1 MPQKTN
7 LNIPP
12 YNDDFD
18 SAKNFQKV
26 LFRPGFPVQARELTT
41 LQSILQNQVEQFG
54 SHFFKDGQAV
64 IPGQMSYDLQ
74 AHAVLLQ
81 SSFLGSPVEEYREQL
96 TEMEL
101 YGIKSGVTCKV
112 LFSISAAE
120 SEKNFIT
127 LYVKY
132 LGAGQD
138 NVTRRFNDNEELS
151 SASDINIGGRIIEAG
166 TPILKLIPENARYIG
181 SVAYV
186 NKGVYFIRGSFVDV
200 PTQRVILDQYD
211 NEPTYKIGFD
221 ISESIITPED
231 DNSLN
236 DNAFESSNFNAP
248 GAHRFRIRATL
259 VKRAVDD
266 PGDKNFMEMMRLDE
280 GRVEEV
286 IKRDPLTEIEKTF
299 ARRTYDTHG
308 DYITKEFSL
317 IMRES
322 LDDGFN
328 NGVYDLGDI
337 TSQGNPTGENYYALE
352 ISPGTA
358 YVQGYEITTEAA
370 TYIDIPKARD
380 VQAKSNEI
388 LPYEQGNFLTVR
400 RVRGLPYVSNSG
412 TTGNH
417 YETLEFY
424 DSYYNDELA
433 QGRNMTGMARCLG
446 FDREGRNRFKIYLGD
461 VQMFTVIKLQ
471 DAIDTN
477 DEITPALRQGDRIVG
492 DKSKANGYLVFDPD
506 ENILKLYQVNGEFIK
521 GERLRRDGYLIRF
534 KDDADKR
541 KRRRNVTIRGIYQY
555 EFSDIRR
562 MNGTYVSDDDQLVEE
577 FQCDTVLNESVEV
590 LGDGITLVKEQE
602 ISVPR
607 TLTVLTTQAAF
618 QTKRL
623 SRTRLSTK
631 REELLL
637 RRQGG
642 RRYKR
647 GTFIRNNRRWNKAT
661 VMAKIISRKNMR
673 MPIGYDEKFS
683 GKIYTVKQKRIK
695 GRVRRRRV
703 PRYRWFTKLI
713 VRYVNKRDGTLA
725 KNSKSFNVNNIL
737 YNSRRLK
744 SRRLVGKRYTSKHRV
759 RADYDYTFKGSAI
772 DKRRDTIKLFRHR
785 LRTGDILRY
794 GSTDAIR
801 VGVRAS
807 SHPVGPTTYRG
818 ALRDSYVNNATIY
831 NYYVIRVNANKIKL
845 ATTYNN
851 AIARKAIDLRS
862 QRGNGH
868 YFKAIARTS
877 LKKKKVSHASFN
889 EGDQVFSPTFR
900 GELLGRPNDDE
911 KKIKVLSGRLRAG
924 QTIRTIRDHD
934 DVFIMENIAST
945 AGSGTQSTVIK
956 LTSVED
962 LFEDDVI
969 SITAADPE
977 FIKIGKEEMRV
988 VDADWSV
995 KMTRLTG
1002 ASAFQGW
1009 QNSGENDEEDTGA
1022 DKVEATRLVFNPG
1035 YYYQTRTMSDSVR
1048 LRVLRGT
1055 ATTSRS
1061 SVFGKFNDTF
1071 GNFGWERQ
1079 NLVKRGFEAEVYN
1092 TSYDSSTN
1100 TDTNYHVEILG
1111 ESETRTSRRVT
1122 VRDSN
1127 EFDYFG
1133 SAVSTTADGTINR
1146 TWFTVP
1152 TGVTITK
1159 GMVVHDSANAGG
1171 GTYISKGAYVLSVR
1185 TVSGA
1190 QRVTIGGGKVLQT
1203 FTGVTLYFEPYNQYV
1218 IKKKLYFT
1226 TTGADSSGNGFHNP
1240 GTTLSALTT
1249 DTTFNNTTWR
1259 KNEVVILRKI
1269 ETIDSVLT
1277 PTFIFAK
1284 IDDDTGIDEGDPDF
1298 ASRYGWYGYS
1308 TGDGG
1313 VTGYLSLEHF
1323 YRPIGTI
1330 TVSYVSG
1337 TDAEGEPIVNTTTIT
1352 NGTADLDTSGDW
1364 KLFRAIDEKALW
1376 NWASGSNNGTSLGI
1390 LYDFSAGTVQETP
1403 KNELT
1408 VFRASNGTPQRFHR
1422 GPRNVVGIRNG
1433 EAVGRKVRRCDAM
1446 AKVVTVTKDDNS
1458 LPDGTPVRATIE
1470 GTQVTGVVSRQGSR
1484 RNRFVVQ
1491 LDSAVEF
1498 EVSAFDQDNL
1508 FNLDAIKEDD
1518 GSVFKTVY
1526 DVATYPSVEVGLGSG
1541 TFFNAQLRPGDYLFK
1556 GGRAIQVKRMV
1567 ASSAEQGQL
1576 INIDIVEDGNGYD
1589 PREWTN
1595 IEDYRAGECGQDGM
1609 PVNIT
1614 LLQTDP
1620 GMGGSVNQRFGIYG
1634 GGTPRRK
1641 QAEAEL
1647 VVDNDGSL
1655 RRIHIEDA
1663 GEGYTSDP
1671 EIRVPPPRETDG
1683 EQAQAV
1689 CIARNDALENTV
1701 ESNFRFLI
1709 EPQRS
1714 DKLGAERGA
1723 LAPRLAVA
1731 NSTYTKMFRKRP
1743 VLQGRENGDLFTE
1756 IPRNPTRNITDES
1769 FTIRKVYDLALLES
1783 DLFAGKKKV
1792 SIDAPT
1798 GSQFTSYTIDN
1809 YMCTLVDK
1817 AGVSNQYPTLNLVES
1832 EDVDRTSPIIS
1843 FTGDRTKLTIDRL
1856 PSGVGN
1862 PVSVLFRT
1870 TESSS
1875 EAVSRSYYLD
1885 EVDQRQAFDEIEDNV
1900 FDGMI
1905 VNAETSGDAL
1915 IEEGTSLKSIDQ
1927 EQTTLYEI
1935 GFAAGTTYTADPN
1948 VEFPGN
1954 LTNGSAVITNVP
1966 QYIVA
1971 QINAA
1976 AGTSGAVLTS
1986 DVTGFP
1992 GGTVYAIAK
2001 GGPTFTNL
2009 VSQVLT
2015 VGADT
2020 PDDDDDDDTTTVV
2033 NPGYVTATAVPTES
2047 SGNGSGM
2054 TVDITA
2060 TAGVF
2065 SADITTA
2072 GNGVGF
2078 GTAKPQLSTSGSG
2091 TGAKINVTRVDG
2103 NSGIQE
2109 FTINDIGQG
2118 YAVGDTITIDG
2129 STTDAV
2135 LTITAIGGPVTAVE
2149 FNVEGVGYDAGETL
2163 TIKQTKADG
2172 TTAESATIEV
2182 ASTDSTITMSAN
2194 ATADV
2199 TLTSTDGV
2207 SFTNPSSADDLDPV
2221 SELYEIEG
2229 VYALGGDE
2237 STGTVRV
2244 VGISLAESTSNNDF
2258 DSVVVELMRDE
2269 DDEDASIPTTDMS
2282 LADKNGAFN
2291 NITSVNAI
2299 QGTRFKIN
2307 MSSEA
2312 KTTTEEKLGF
2322 AINNVNDIRV
2332 MATVSLNNASKKTKT
2347 GRLMRSLLVNNT
2359 RLGRKVANK
2368 FGLALNETSSYFG
2381 TRVEDEVISLGVPD
2395 AFKLHAV
2402 YESYNRNQPVPPSII
2417 LTDAKSFKVGSVIK
2431 GRSSFAQGRVIEING
2446 TRVFF
2451 VYLSDAKFDLNE
2463 VITGVNELDGL
2474 ALEGQ
2479 IASDRGS
2486 VTRGSKVITDR
2497 FELETGQRNTYYD
2510 IGRII
2515 RKPGQAR
2522 PRRQIMV
2529 IFDHYFPSGEGE
2541 YFCANSYIDTDYEDI
2556 PEFENVRLRDV
2567 LDFRGYVDRQ
2577 TNNDG
2582 SLTTPYNVDSKSLD
2596 FRNRSYTGSSA
2607 IIVDVPKV
2615 GTDFRCDYDFY
2626 LRRIDKLFLTPQG
2639 EFTIQSGK
2647 PAVDP
2652 VPPDDIDDSML
2663 LATIN
2668 IEPYGFDIE
2677 EDVEMQEEEYKRYT
2691 FADLTSIEKRL
2702 ERVEYYTSLSLLET
2716 ATESLKIQDAEGF
2729 DRFKNGFV
2737 VDDFSDTNIAEIDHL
2752 DYNVSM
2758 DFEAGEARPA
2768 HYTTSVP
2775 LSFNAPSSEHF
2786 RLIGNNDDEGETIT
2800 LPYEHKLYAQQIYAS
2815 TTENVNPFAVVGWV
2829 GTCYLNPESDDWV
2842 SVKQLPRKIIRKE
2855 GNFRSTKRR
2864 LKANRRGFTPIQWGG
2879 WQTVWTGKKSTSR
2892 TVRERSFKNFVR
2904 GKGRPV
2910 NKVTTTTTTKKRA
2923 RVGIRTR
2930 VIPVVRKV
2938 NLGNRTLSKTAIPYM
2953 RSRNIRFTGKKLK
2966 PFTRVYLFFD
2976 GKNVTNLCTPK
2987 IIELI
2992 KNRSENRKTNNIP
3005 FIPGEYVRGLRSKSR
3020 WKVLR
3025 PNNVYKTNPYEG
3037 NGSVTMPKSYSGTYA
3052 YLNNN
3057 SYEPSRKVKG
3067 TSYGAIRVGE
3077 VLKGEKSRARAIVK
3091 DRRFITDIN
3100 GFIRGSFFIPRPH
3113 RKAAIKFQTGLRV
3126 FKITSSDANSD
3137 DPALAETTAQDNF
3150 ESSGILERRQ
3160 RRQLRIRNARVVR
3173 DTVTQKRTT
3182 RSIRTRTRQI
3192 GWYDPIAESFV
3203 VTPEGGMFITKV
3215 EVFFFSKNDKL
3226 PVSMQLR
3233 TMENGYPT
3241 KEILPFSEVALN
3253 PEDVKVSSDATV
3265 STTFEFPA
3273 PIYLTEG
3280 EEYCFVLLSVADDY
3294 RVHISVMNTTAY
3306 DGTAIAAQPYNGV
3319 LFKSQNASTWTAAQM
3334 EDMKFNLYRAKFD
3347 ISQAGTLVFNN
3358 AELTQA
3364 NEGIEELNPD
3374 PIETLD
3380 QRKEVRLYGGNTGSN
3395 PNNFTEGSE
3404 LVEYE
3409 MSSDGLS
3416 LLSISARGI
3425 VYAYDNG
3432 QDDQSDGEPTTGQ
3445 RRLTISDIT
3454 GEFTIGISGGKV
3466 IRRISS
3472 SAGRCTLKL
3481 ADEFAST
3488 AFTDGAVLFG
3498 NTSKSIGII
3507 ERTYTEGGAQYIIL
3521 KNVWHSGSQPFAQ
3534 GEQIETRP
3542 DIINL
3547 GANFQATLANVTTY
3561 IGYPT
3566 TNGDFDTEQSFGDSR
3581 TLYGIQNPVYDPE
3594 LRRLIINHSHHGMHD
3609 PNNDVII
3616 DGVIS
3621 EIEPTVLEQD
3631 VLDTD
3636 GKDANNNNISFDIKV
3651 SDARS
3656 FHKYVNGKPISASNP
3671 GYIKIED
3678 EILKYQAISD
3688 DGKTITI
3695 VSGGRGSTEEHETG
3709 DDVLCYNFDGI
3720 PLTDINKVHTRI
3732 YNPTIDTYEI
3742 KINGVATDGI
3752 VGGGDEVTATQN
3764 VQFEVLTPQLQYLT
3778 FANTDVLAQLNTISG
3793 TSVSSTDQTSFI
3805 NTGEFLDLE
3814 LNEINYFSEPRLIAS
3829 RTNELRILKGAPSLT
3844 MNVTISSQKDNVSP
3858 QIDLDRAML
3867 ICTSNL
3873 INAPREINA
3882 RTGLYQ
3888 TGTGV
3893 FEDMQ
3898 ETQPEGDKNE
3908 AVYINKLVR
3917 LESPSK
3923 QLKLYFNAWR
3933 KPGTT
3938 IKALYRVVPVGSK
3951 QNPEEISW
3959 QYFNAGRNAT
3969 AEADLEDGKLERIL
3983 VTNQGENYNT
3993 KVGVSFFGG
4002 LDTDT
4007 GTAYHAKAEAII
4019 NDGRI
4024 TQINVTDPG
4033 QGYISA
4039 PAVYITPDP
4048 LEGGKP
4054 DKEIP
4059 EDDFENFREYEYTA
4073 DGLNFEAFQLKII
4086 MQSINQADVPIINE
4100 FRGIA
4105 LA

>member
-1 MPQKTN
+1 
-7 LNIPP
+7 
-12 YNDDFD
+12 
-18 SAKNFQKV
+18 
-26 LFRPGFPVQARELTT
+26 
-41 LQSILQNQVEQFG
+41 
-54 SHFFKDGQAV
+54 
-64 IPGQMSYDLQ
+64 
-74 AHAVLLQ
+74 
-81 SSFLGSPVEEYREQL
+81 
-96 TEMEL
+96 
-101 YGIKSGVTCKV
+101 
-112 LFSISAAE
+112 
-120 SEKNFIT
+120 
-127 LYVKY
+127 
-132 LGAGQD
+132 
-138 NVTRRFNDNEELS
+138 
-151 SASDINIGGRIIEAG
+151 
-166 TPILKLIPENARYIG
+166 
-181 SVAYV
+181 
-186 NKGVYFIRGSFVDV
+186 
-200 PTQRVILDQYD
+200 
-211 NEPTYKIGFD
+211 
-221 ISESIITPED
+221 
-231 DNSLN
+231 
-236 DNAFESSNFNAP
+236 
-248 GAHRFRIRATL
+248 
-259 VKRAVDD
+259 
-266 PGDKNFMEMMRLDE
+266 MRLDE

-286 IKRDPLTEIEKTF
+286 TKRDPLTEIEKTF

-328 NGVYDLGDI
+328 NGVYDLGD
-337 TSQGNPTGENYYALE
+337 TTAQGNPAGENYYALE

-358 YVQGYEITTEAA
+358 YVQGYEISTESA

-380 VQAKSNEI
+380 VQAKNNEI

-400 RVRGLPYVSNSG
+400 RVRGLPYTSNSG

-424 DSYYNDELA
+424 DSYYNDEIA
-433 QGRNMTGMARCLG
+433 QGRNMTGMARALG
-446 FDREGRNRFKIYLGD
+446 FDREDRNRFKLYLGD

-477 DEITPALRQGDRIVG
+477 DEITPRLRQGDRIVG
-492 DKSKANGYLVFDPD
+492 DKSKATGYLAFDPD

-534 KDDADKR
+534 RDDADKR
-541 KRRRNVTIRGIYQY
+541 KRKRNISIRGIYQY

-562 MNGTYVSDDDQLVEE
+562 INGTYVSDDDQLVEE
-577 FQCDTVLNESVEV
+577 FQCDTVLNETVEV
-590 LGDGITLVKEQE
+590 LGDSITLVKEQE
-602 ISVPR
+602 ISVPL
-607 TLTVLTTQAAF
+607 TLTVLTTQASF

-623 SRTRLSTK
+623 SRTRLQTK

-637 RRQGG
+637 RRQGA
-642 RRYKR
+642 RLYKR
-647 GTFIRNNRRWNKAT
+647 GTFIRNHRRWQSASIL
-661 VMAKIISRKNMR
+661 ARIISKKNIR
-673 MPIGYDEKFS
+673 VPRGYDETFS
-683 GKIYTVKQKRIK
+683 GNIYTVKQRRIR
-695 GRVRRRRV
+695 GRIRRRRI
-703 PRYRWFTKLI
+703 PKYYWFTKL
-713 VRYVNKRDGTLA
+713 VVVYVDKRTGATA
-725 KNSKSFNVNNIL
+725 RNSKSFSVNNIL

-744 SRRLVGKRYTSKHRV
+744 SKRLIGKRYNSNNRV
-759 RADYDYTFKGSAI
+759 KADYDYTFTGANI
-772 DKRRDTIKLFRHR
+772 DTRRDTITMFRHR

-794 GSTDAIR
+794 GSADGVRAA
-801 VGVRAS
+801 VRAS
-807 SHPVGPTTYRG
+807 SHPVGPSQSRSL
-818 ALRDSYVNNATIY
+818 LRDSYAGSNPTQY

-845 ATTYNN
+845 ASSYAN
-851 AIARKAIDLRS
+851 ALARKAIDFRS
-862 QRGNGH
+862 KRGSNH

-877 LKKKKVSHASFN
+877 LKKVKVSHASFN

-934 DVFIMENIAST
+934 DVFIMANIASN

-956 LTSVED
+956 VTSVED

-969 SITAADPE
+969 SVTATDPE
-977 FIKIGKEEMRV
+977 FIKVGKEEMRV

-995 KMTRLTG
+995 KMTRLAG

-1009 QNSGENDEEDTGA
+1009 QNSGEDDEEDTGA
-1022 DKVEATRLVFNPG
+1022 DKVECTRMVFNPG
-1035 YYYQTRTMSDSVR
+1035 YWYQTRTMSDGAK

-1071 GNFGWERQ
+1071 GNFGWQRV
-1079 NLVKRGFEAEVYN
+1079 NLIKKGFEAEVYN
-1092 TSYDSSTN
+1092 TSYDSATN

-1111 ESETRTSRRVT
+1111 ESNTRTSRRVI
-1122 VRDSN
+1122 VRDAN

-1133 SAVSTTADGTINR
+1133 TDVSTTADGTINR

-1159 GMVVHDSANAGG
+1159 GMVVCESDD
-1171 GTYISKGAYVLSVR
+1171 GTSNGDYISKGAYVLSVR

-1190 QRVTIGGGKVLQT
+1190 QRVTIGGGKVVQT
-1203 FTGVTLYFEPYNQYV
+1203 FTGQTLYFKAFNQYV

-1226 TTGADSSGNGFHNP
+1226 TTGSDASGNGFTNP
-1240 GTTLSALTT
+1240 GTTLQGLTT
-1249 DTTFNNTTWR
+1249 DTTFNATSWR

-1284 IDDDTGIDEGDPDF
+1284 IDDDTGIDESDPDF
-1298 ASRYGWYGYS
+1298 VTRYGWYGRDS
-1308 TGDGG
+1308 NN

-1323 YRPIGTI
+1323 YRPVGTI

-1337 TDAEGEPIVNTTTIT
+1337 TDANGNAIVNTTTIN

-1364 KLFRAIDEKALW
+1364 KLFRAIDEACLW
-1376 NWASGSNNGTSLGI
+1376 NWAANAGTSLGV
-1390 LYDFSAGTVQETP
+1390 LYDFSAGTVKETP
-1403 KNELT
+1403 KNDLT
-1408 VFRASNGTPQRFHR
+1408 VFRGSNGTPQTFHR
-1422 GPRNVVGIRNG
+1422 GPRDIVGIRNG

-1470 GTQVTGVVSRQGSR
+1470 GNTITGVVSRQGSR
-1484 RNRFVVQ
+1484 RNRFIVQ
-1491 LDSAVEF
+1491 LDSASEF

-1508 FNLDAIKEDD
+1508 FELQAIKEDD
-1518 GSVFKTVY
+1518 GSIFKTIP
-1526 DVATYPSVEVGLGSG
+1526 DVACYPSVEVGLGAG
-1541 TFFNAQLRPGDYLFK
+1541 TAFNAQLRPGDYLFK

-1576 INIDIVEDGNGYD
+1576 INVDIVEDGNGYD
-1589 PREWTN
+1589 PRDWTN
-1595 IEDYRAGECGQDGM
+1595 IEDYRNGECGQDGM

-1620 GMGGSVNQRFGIYG
+1620 GMGGSVNQRFGFYG

-1641 QAEAEL
+1641 QAQAEL

-1671 EIRVPPPRETDG
+1671 EIRIPPPRETDG

-1709 EPQRS
+1709 EPEKS
-1714 DKLGAERGA
+1714 DKLGSERGA

-1731 NSTYTKMFRKRP
+1731 NSTYTKLFRKRP
-1743 VLQGRENGDLFTE
+1743 ILQGRENGDLFTE

-1798 GSQFTSYTIDN
+1798 GSQFVSYSIDN

-1817 AGVSNQYPTLNLVES
+1817 TGVSNQYPTLNLVES
-1832 EDVDRTSPIIS
+1832 EEVDKTSPIIS
-1843 FTGDRTKLTIDRL
+1843 FTGDRTKVTIDRL

-1862 PVSVLFRT
+1862 PVSVLFKT
-1870 TESSS
+1870 LESSS
-1875 EAVSRSYYLD
+1875 EAVSRSFYLD

-1900 FDGMI
+1900 FDGMLI
-1905 VNAETSGDAL
+1905 SADVSGEAL

-1927 EQTTLYEI
+1927 EITTLYEI
-1935 GFAAGTTYTADPN
+1935 GFGAGTTYTATTSTT
-1948 VEFPGN
+1948 FQATM
-1954 LTNGSAVITNVP
+1954 TNGSAVLTDVP

-1971 QINAA
+1971 QVTAA

-1986 DVTGFP
+1986 QTTGFP
-1992 GGTVYAIAK
+1992 SSTTYAIAK
-2001 GGPTFTNL
+2001 GGPTFENL
-2009 VSQVLT
+2009 VSAVTT

-2020 PDDDDDDDTTTVV
+2020 TDEDDDDTFTVV
-2033 NPGYVTATAVPTES
+2033 NPGYVTATGVATES
-2047 SGNGSGM
+2047 TGNGAGM
-2054 TVDITA
+2054 TLSITA
-2060 TAGVF
+2060 TTGVME
-2065 SADITTA
+2065 ATVTTA

-2078 GTAKPQLSTSGSG
+2078 GNAKTTTTSGSG
-2091 TGAKINVTRVDG
+2091 TGCKINVRAVDG
-2103 NSGIQE
+2103 NSGITT
-2109 FTINDIGQG
+2109 FTINDIGSG
-2118 YAVGDTITIDG
+2118 YQVGDTLTVSG
-2129 STTDAV
+2129 SITDAV
-2135 LTITAIGGPVTAVE
+2135 LTITRIGGPVTAVE
-2149 FNVEGVGYDAGETL
+2149 FVEEGVGYDDSETI
-2163 TIKQTKADG
+2163 TIKQTHSDGTISESATVEIKSTNTTITLSNAATADG
-2172 TTAESATIEV
+2172 T
-2182 ASTDSTITMSAN
+2182 
-2194 ATADV
+2194 ADV
-2199 TLTSTDGV
+2199 
-2207 SFTNPSSADDLDPV
+2207 SFANPGSADDLDPV
-2221 SELYEIEG
+2221 TELYEIEG
-2229 VYALGGDE
+2229 VYDLGGDE
-2237 STGTVRV
+2237 ATGQVRV
-2244 VGISLAESTSNNDF
+2244 VAISLAESTSNNDF
-2258 DSVVVELMRDE
+2258 DSIVVELLRDA
-2269 DDEDASIPTTDMS
+2269 DDEDASVPTTSMKI
-2282 LADKNGAFN
+2282 ADKNGAFN
-2291 NITSVNAI
+2291 NITSVNSVN
-2299 QGTRFKIN
+2299 GTRFKIN

-2312 KTTTEEKLGF
+2312 KTTQEEKLSF
-2322 AINNVNDIRV
+2322 NINNVNDIRV
-2332 MATVSLNNASKKTKT
+2332 MATISLNNASKKTKT
-2347 GRLMRSLLVNNT
+2347 GRLMRALLVNNT

-2402 YESYNRNQPVPPSII
+2402 YESYNRNAPVPPSIV
-2417 LTDAKSFKVGSVIK
+2417 LTDAKAFKVGSVIK
-2431 GRSSFAQGRVIEING
+2431 GRSSFAQGRVIEVNG
-2446 TRVFF
+2446 TRVYF
-2451 VYLSDAKFDLNE
+2451 VYLSDSKFDLNE
-2463 VITGVNELDGL
+2463 VVVGVNELDGL

-2479 IASDRGS
+2479 VASDRGS
-2486 VTRGSKVITDR
+2486 VTRGSRVITDR
-2497 FELETGQRNTYYD
+2497 FELETGQRATFYD
-2510 IGRII
+2510 ISRIT

-2541 YFCANSYIDTDYEDI
+2541 YFCANSYIDTDYQDI

-2582 SLTTPYNVDSKSLD
+2582 SLTTPYNVDAKSLD

-2615 GTDFRCDYDFY
+2615 GTDFRCDYDYY

-2647 PAVDP
+2647 PAIDP
-2652 VPPDDIDDSML
+2652 IPPDDIDDSML

-2677 EDVEMQEEEYKRYT
+2677 DDVEMQEEEYKRYT

-2716 ATESLKIQDAEGF
+2716 ATESLKVQDAEGF

-2758 DFEAGEARPA
+2758 DFESGECRPA

-2775 LSFNAPSSEHF
+2775 LVFNSPSSDHF
-2786 RLIGNNDDEGETIT
+2786 KLMGNSDDEGETIT
-2800 LPYEHKLYAQQIYAS
+2800 LPYTDKLYAQQIYAS

-2829 GTCYLNPESDDWV
+2829 GVCYLNPESDDWV
-2842 SVKQLPRKIIRKE
+2842 SVKQLPRKIIKRE

-2879 WQTVWTGKKSTSR
+2879 WQTVWTGKKTTSR

-2910 NKVTTTTTTKKRA
+2910 NRVTTTTTTKKRA

-2938 NLGNRTLSKTAIPYM
+2938 NLGNRVVSKTAIPYM

-2966 PFTRVYLFFD
+2966 PYTRVYLFFD
-2976 GKNVTNLCTPK
+2976 GKNVTDLCTPK

-2992 KNRSENRKTNNIP
+2992 KNRSENRKTNNVP

-3020 WKVLR
+3020 WRVLR
-3025 PNNVYKTNPYEG
+3025 PNSVYKTNPYEG
-3037 NGSVTMPKSYSGTYA
+3037 NGNVEMPRSYSGTYP

-3057 SYEPSRKVKG
+3057 SYEPSRKTKG

-3077 VLKGEKSRARAIVK
+3077 VLKGERSGARAIVK

-3100 GFIRGSFFIPRPH
+3100 GFIRGSFYIPRPH

-3126 FKITSSDANSD
+3126 FKITSSNVNSD
-3137 DPALAETTAQDNF
+3137 DRQLAETTAQANF

-3173 DTVTQKRTT
+3173 DTVTQRRTS

-3203 VTPEGGMFITKV
+3203 VNPEGGMFITKV
-3215 EVFFFSKNDKL
+3215 DVFFFSKNDKL

-3253 PEDVKVSSDATV
+3253 PEDVKVSSDASV
-3265 STTFEFPA
+3265 ATTFTFPA

-3280 EEYCFVLLSVADDY
+3280 EEYCFVLLSVANDY
-3294 RVHISVMNTTAY
+3294 RVHISVMGQTAY

-3319 LFKSQNASTWTAAQM
+3319 LFKSQNASTWTASQM
-3334 EDMKFNLYRAKFD
+3334 EDMKFNLYRAQFD
-3347 ISQAGTLVFNN
+3347 ISKSATLVFNN
-3358 AELTQA
+3358 AQLTAA

-3374 PIETLD
+3374 PIETYD
-3380 QRKEVRLYGGNTGSN
+3380 QRKEVRLYGGSVGSN

-3409 MSSDGLS
+3409 MTSDGLS
-3416 LLSISARGI
+3416 LTGISARGI

-3432 QDDQSDGEPTTGQ
+3432 VDDQDDGEPTTGQ

-3454 GEFTIGISGGKV
+3454 GEFTLGISGGKV
-3466 IRRISS
+3466 VRRISS
-3472 SAGRCTLKL
+3472 SAGKCTLKL

-3488 AFTDGAVLFG
+3488 AFTVGSVLFG
-3498 NTSKSIGII
+3498 NTSKSVGII
-3507 ERTYTEGGAQYIIL
+3507 ERTYTEGGSQYIIL
-3521 KNVWHSGSQPFAQ
+3521 KNVWHSGSQPFSQ

-3547 GANFQATLANVTTY
+3547 GANFQATLANVTSY

-3566 TNGDFDTEQSFGDSR
+3566 ANGDFDTEQSFGDSR
-3581 TLYGIQNPVYDPE
+3581 TLYAIQNPVYDPE

-3616 DGVIS
+3616 SGVIS
-3621 EIEPTVLEQD
+3621 EVEPTVLEQD
-3631 VLDTD
+3631 ILNTD

-3720 PLTDINKVHTRI
+3720 PLTDINKLHTRI

-3752 VGGGDEVTATQN
+3752 VGGGEDVTATQN
-3764 VQFEVLTPQLQYLT
+3764 VQFEVLTPQIQYLT
-3778 FANTDVLAQLNTISG
+3778 FANTEVTAQLNTISG
-3793 TSVSSTDQTSFI
+3793 TSVSATDQTSFI
-3805 NTGEFLDLE
+3805 NTGEFLDIE

-3829 RTNELRILKGAPSLT
+3829 RTNEIRILKGAPSLT
-3844 MNVTISSQKDNVSP
+3844 MNVTMSSTKDNVSP
-3858 QIDLDRAML
+3858 QIDLDRSML

-3873 INAPREINA
+3873 INAPREINP

-3888 TGTGV
+3888 VGTGV
-3893 FEDMQ
+3893 YEDMQ

-3959 QYFNAGRNAT
+3959 TYFNAGRNAT

-3983 VTNQGENYNT
+3983 ITNQGENYNT
-3993 KVGVSFFGG
+3993 KVGISFFGG
-4002 LDTDT
+4002 LDTDS
-4007 GTAYHAKAEAII
+4007 GTAYHAKAEAVV

-4039 PAVYITPDP
+4039 PSVFITPDP

-4059 EDDFENFREYEYTA
+4059 EDDYESFREYEYTA
-4073 DGLNFEAFQLKII
+4073 DGLNFEAFQIKII
-4086 MQSINQADVPIINE
+4086 MQSVNQADVPIINE

>member
-41 LQSILQNQVEQFG
+41 LQSVLQNQVEQFG
-54 SHFFKDGQAV
+54 NHFFKDGSVV
-64 IPGQMSYDLQ
+64 IPGQMSYDLE

-96 TEMEL
+96 EEMEL

-112 LFSISAAE
+112 LFSIPAAE

-151 SASDINIGGRIIEAG
+151 SASDINIAGRIIEAG

-181 SVAYV
+181 SIAYV
-186 NKGVYFIRGSFVDV
+186 NRGVYFIRGSFVDIT
-200 PTQRVILDQYD
+200 TQKVILDQYD

-236 DNAFESSNFNAP
+236 DNAFQSSNFNAP

-259 VKRAVDD
+259 VKRAIDD

-280 GRVEEV
+280 GRVEEIV
-286 IKRDPLTEIEKTF
+286 KRDPLTEIEKTF

-308 DYITKEFSL
+308 DYITRAFSL

-337 TSQGNPTGENYYALE
+337 SNQGNPAGNDFYVLE

-358 YVQGYEITTEAA
+358 YVQGYEIDTEAA
-370 TYIDIPKARD
+370 TYIDIPKARA
-380 VQAKSNEI
+380 VQSKTNEI
-388 LPYEQGNFLTVR
+388 LPYDQGNFLTVN
-400 RVRGLPYVSNSG
+400 RVRGLPYTSNSG

-424 DSYYNDELA
+424 DSYYNDEIA
-433 QGRNMTGMARCLG
+433 QGRNMTGMARSLG
-446 FDREGRNRFKIYLGD
+446 FDREGPNRFKLFTGD

-477 DEITPALRQGDRIVG
+477 DEITPTLRQGDRITG

-521 GERLRRDGYLIRF
+521 GERLRRDGYLVRF
-534 KDDADKR
+534 RDDADKR
-541 KRRRNVTIRGIYQY
+541 KRRRNVSIRGIYQY
-555 EFSDIRR
+555 QFSDIRR
-562 MNGTYVSDDDQLVEE
+562 INGTYVSDDDQLVEE
-577 FQCDTVLNESVEV
+577 FQCDTVLNETVEV
-590 LGDGITLVKEQE
+590 LGDSITLVKEQE

-623 SRTRLSTK
+623 SRTRLNTK
-631 REELLL
+631 REELFL

-642 RRYKR
+642 RRYKN
-647 GTFIRNNRRWNKAT
+647 GTYIRNNRRWQKASI
-661 VMAKIISRKNMR
+661 VAKIISRKNVR
-673 MPIGYDEKFS
+673 TAIGYDEKFS
-683 GKIYTVKQKRIK
+683 GKIYTVKQQRIK
-695 GRVRRRRV
+695 GRIRRRRV
-703 PRYRWFTKLI
+703 PRWAWFTKLI
-713 VRYVNKRDGTLA
+713 VKYVDKRTGALA
-725 KNSKSFNVNNIL
+725 KNAKSFSVNNIL

-744 SRRLVGKRYTSKHRV
+744 SKTLVGKRYTSYHRV
-759 RADYDYTFKGSAI
+759 RADYDYTFTGGNI
-772 DKRRDTIKLFRHR
+772 DKRRDTITLFRHR
-785 LRTGDILRY
+785 LKTGDILRY
-794 GSTDAIR
+794 GTTDGLRA
-801 VGVRAS
+801 GVRANT
-807 SHPVGPTTYRG
+807 HPVGPTTSRAY
-818 ALRDSYVNNATIY
+818 LRDSYVNGATAY
-831 NYYVIRVNANKIKL
+831 NYYVIRINANKIKL
-845 ATTYNN
+845 ATSYER
-851 AIARKAIDLRS
+851 AIARRAIDFRS

-877 LKKKKVSHASFN
+877 LKKQQVSHSSFN
-889 EGDQVFSPTFR
+889 KGDQVFSPTFR

-934 DVFIMENIAST
+934 DVFIMQNIASNS
-945 AGSGTQSTVIK
+945 GSGTQSTTIK
-956 LTSVED
+956 VTSVED

-969 SITAADPE
+969 SITATDPE
-977 FIKIGKEEMRV
+977 FIKIGKEELRV

-995 KMTRLTG
+995 KIQRL
-1002 ASAFQGW
+1002 ASSSAYTGW
-1009 QNSGENDEEDTGA
+1009 QNAGDDDEEDTGA
-1022 DKVEATRLVFNPG
+1022 DKVECTRMVFNPG
-1035 YYYQTRTMSDSVR
+1035 YYFQTRTMSDTTKLR
-1048 LRVLRGT
+1048 LIRGT
-1055 ATTSRS
+1055 ATTSKS
-1061 SVFGKFNDTF
+1061 SVFGSFNDTF
-1071 GNFGWERQ
+1071 GNFGWARQ
-1079 NLVKRGFEAEVYN
+1079 NLIKRGFEAEVYN
-1092 TSYDSSTN
+1092 STVDSANNIETVQF
-1100 TDTNYHVEILG
+1100 VEILG
-1111 ESETRTSRRVT
+1111 ESNTRTSRRVI

-1133 SAVSTTADGTINR
+1133 TAVNAVGDGTINR

-1159 GMVVHDSANAGG
+1159 GMVVHDSTGGGG
-1171 GTYISKGAYVLSVR
+1171 GTYLSKGAYVLSVR

-1203 FTGVTLYFEPYNQYV
+1203 FSGVTLYFEPYNQYV

-1226 TTGADSSGNGFHNP
+1226 TAGSDASSQGFTNP
-1240 GTTLSALTT
+1240 GTTLQGITT
-1249 DTTFNNTTWR
+1249 DSTFNGSSWR
-1259 KNEVVILRKI
+1259 KNEVVILRKV

-1284 IDDDTGIDEGDPDF
+1284 IDDDTGIDESDPDF
-1298 ASRYGWYGYS
+1298 ITRYGWYGRNS
-1308 TGDGG
+1308 ANTL
-1313 VTGYLSLEHF
+1313 GYLSLEHF
-1323 YRPIGTI
+1323 WRPVGTI

-1337 TDAEGEPIVNTTTIT
+1337 LDANGNAVVNTTTIN
-1352 NGTADLDTSGDW
+1352 NGTADFSLDSSW
-1364 KLFRAIDEKALW
+1364 KLFRSVDQACLY
-1376 NWASGSNNGTSLGI
+1376 NWAAGGGTSLGI
-1390 LYDFSAGTVQETP
+1390 LQDFSIGKVEIETP
-1403 KNELT
+1403 KNDLT
-1408 VFRASNGTPQRFHR
+1408 VFRASNGTPQSFHR
-1422 GPRNVVGIRNG
+1422 GPRNVTGIRNG
-1433 EAVGRKVRRCDAM
+1433 EAVGRKVKRCDAM

-1458 LPDGTPVRATIE
+1458 FPDGTPVRAKIE
-1470 GTQVTGVVSRQGSR
+1470 GNLITGVVSRQGSR

-1491 LDSAVEF
+1491 LDSAAEF

-1508 FNLDAIKEDD
+1508 FDLEAIKEDD
-1518 GSVFKTVY
+1518 GSVFKTVL
-1526 DVATYPSVEVGLGSG
+1526 DVATYPSTEVALGSG
-1541 TFFNAQLRPGDYLFK
+1541 TFFNSQLRPGDYLFK

-1576 INIDIVEDGNGYD
+1576 INVDIVEDGDGYD
-1589 PREWTN
+1589 PRDWTN
-1595 IEDYRAGECGQDGM
+1595 IEDYRNGDCGQDGM
-1609 PVNIT
+1609 PVNIV

-1620 GMGGSVNQRFGIYG
+1620 GMGGSVNQRFGFYG

-1655 RRIHIEDA
+1655 RRVHIEDG

-1671 EIRVPPPRETDG
+1671 ELRLPPPRETDG

-1689 CIARNDALENTV
+1689 AIARNDALENTV

-1709 EPQRS
+1709 EKERS

-1743 VLQGRENGDLFTE
+1743 ILQGRENGDLFTE

-1798 GSQFTSYTIDN
+1798 GSQFTSYTLDN

-1817 AGVSNQYPTLNLVES
+1817 TGVSNQYPTLNLVQS
-1832 EDVDRTSPIIS
+1832 EEVDRTSPIIT

-1862 PVSVLFRT
+1862 PVSVLFK
-1870 TESSS
+1870 TEEESS
-1875 EAVSRSYYLD
+1875 EAVSRSYYLE
-1885 EVDQRQAFDEIEDNV
+1885 EVDQKQAFDEIEDNV

-1905 VNAETSGDAL
+1905 VNAQTSGDAL
-1915 IEEGTSLKSIDQ
+1915 IEEGTSLRSIDQ
-1927 EQTTLYEI
+1927 EITTLYEI
-1935 GFAAGTTYTADPN
+1935 GFGAGTTYTATPN
-1948 VEFPGN
+1948 TVFPC
-1954 LTNGSAVITNVP
+1954 TMTSGSPILTNVP

-1971 QINAA
+1971 QVSAA
-1976 AGTSGAVLTS
+1976 SGTAGAELVSTTS
-1986 DVTGFP
+1986 GFP

-2001 GGPTFTNL
+2001 GGPTFENL
-2009 VSQVLT
+2009 VSNVLT

-2020 PDDDDDDDTTTVV
+2020 TDDDDDDDTTTVV
-2033 NPGYVTATAVPTES
+2033 NPGYITNTTGVPTES
-2047 SGNGSGM
+2047 SGNGAGL
-2054 TVDITA
+2054 TVSITA

-2065 SADITTA
+2065 TADVTNA
-2072 GNGVGF
+2072 GSGVGF
-2078 GTAKPQLSTSGSG
+2078 GTAKATVTTSGSG
-2091 TGAKINVTRVDG
+2091 SGCKVNVVTVDS
-2103 NSGIQE
+2103 NSGITE
-2109 FTINDIGQG
+2109 FSINDIGTG
-2118 YAVGDTITIDG
+2118 YAVGDTITVSG
-2129 STTDAV
+2129 STTNAI
-2135 LTITAIGGPVTAVE
+2135 LTITKIGGPVTAVE
-2149 FNVEGVGYDAGETL
+2149 YVGEGVGYDNGETL
-2163 TIKQTKADG
+2163 TIKQTLTDG
-2172 TTAESATIEV
+2172 TVADSATIEV
-2182 ASTDSTITMSAN
+2182 ASTNTTITLSAN
-2194 ATADV
+2194 ATG
-2199 TLTSTDGV
+2199 TDTAASI
-2207 SFTNPSSADDLDPV
+2207 SFTNPGRADDLDPV

-2229 VYALGGDE
+2229 IYDLGGEE
-2237 STGTVRV
+2237 STGQVRV
-2244 VGISLAESTSNNDF
+2244 VGISLAESTSDNDF
-2258 DSVVVELMRDE
+2258 DSVVVELLRDA
-2269 DDEDASIPTTDMS
+2269 DDEDASVPTTQMT

-2291 NITSVNAI
+2291 SITSVNSVN
-2299 QGTRFKIN
+2299 GTRFKIS

-2312 KTTTEEKLGF
+2312 KTTTEENLGF

-2332 MATVSLNNASKKTKT
+2332 LATVSLNNASKKTKT
-2347 GRLMRSLLVNNT
+2347 GKLMKSVLVNNT

-2368 FGLALNETSSYFG
+2368 FGLARNETSSYFG

-2402 YESYNRNQPVPPSII
+2402 FESYNRNPPTPPKII
-2417 LTDAKSFKVGSVIK
+2417 LTDAKSFKIGSVIK
-2431 GRSSFAQGRVIEING
+2431 GASSFAQGRIIEISG
-2446 TRVFF
+2446 TSVFF

-2463 VITGVNELDGL
+2463 VIVGVNELDGL
-2474 ALEGQ
+2474 ILEGQ

-2497 FELETGQRNTYYD
+2497 FELETGQRNTFYD
-2510 IGRII
+2510 IGRIV

-2529 IFDHYFPSGEGE
+2529 IFDHFFPSGEGE

-2556 PEFENVRLRDV
+2556 PEYENIRLRDV

-2577 TNNDG
+2577 TTNDG

-2639 EFTIQSGK
+2639 DFQLQSGK
-2647 PAVDP
+2647 PAIDP
-2652 VPPDDIDDSML
+2652 IPPDDIDDSML

-2677 EDVEMQEEEYKRYT
+2677 EDVEVTEEEYKSYT
-2691 FADLTSIEKRL
+2691 FSDLTSIEKRL

-2716 ATESLKIQDAEGF
+2716 STESLKVQDAEGF

-2737 VDDFSDTNIAEIDHL
+2737 VDDFSDTNVAELDHL

-2758 DFEAGEARPA
+2758 DFESGEARPA

-2775 LSFNAPSSEHF
+2775 LAFNAPSSEHF
-2786 RLIGNNDDEGETIT
+2786 KLIGNNNDEGEIIT
-2800 LPYEHKLYAQQIYAS
+2800 LPYDHKLYAQQIYAS
-2815 TTENVNPFAVVGWV
+2815 DTENVNPFAVVGWV
-2829 GTCYLNPESDDWV
+2829 GVCYLNPESDDWV
-2842 SVKQLPRKIIRKE
+2842 SVKQLPRKIIRRE

-2864 LKANRRGFTPIQWGG
+2864 LKANRRGFTPLQWGG
-2879 WQTVWTGKKSTSR
+2879 WQTVWTGRKTKNR
-2892 TVRERSFKNFVR
+2892 TVRERSFRNFVR

-2910 NKVTTTTTTKKRA
+2910 NRVTTTTTTKKRA

-2930 VIPVVRKV
+2930 VIPVVRKI

-2976 GKNVTNLCTPK
+2976 GRNVTNLCTPK

-3025 PNNVYKTNPYEG
+3025 PNSVYKTNPYEG
-3037 NGSVTMPKSYSGTYA
+3037 NGSVAMPKSYSGTFA

-3067 TSYGAIRVGE
+3067 TSYGVIRVGE

-3100 GFIRGSFFIPRPH
+3100 GFVRGSFFIPRPH

-3126 FKITSSDANSD
+3126 FKITSSDVNSD
-3137 DPALAETTAQDNF
+3137 DRQIAETTAQDNF
-3150 ESSGILERRQ
+3150 ESSGILQRRQ

-3173 DTVTQKRTT
+3173 DTVTQTKTT
-3182 RSIRTRTRQI
+3182 RSIRRRTRQI

-3265 STTFEFPA
+3265 ATTFEFPA

-3280 EEYCFVLLSVADDY
+3280 EEYCFVLLSVANNY
-3294 RVHISVMNTTAY
+3294 RVHISVMGQTAY

-3347 ISQAGTLVFNN
+3347 TSQTGNLVFNN
-3358 AELTQA
+3358 AQLTIA
-3364 NEGIEELNPD
+3364 NEGVEELNPD
-3374 PIETLD
+3374 PIETYD
-3380 QRKEVRLYGGNTGSN
+3380 QRKEVRLYGGSVGSN
-3395 PNNFTEGSE
+3395 PNNYTEGSE
-3404 LVEYE
+3404 LVEYQ

-3416 LLSISARGI
+3416 IIGISARGI
-3425 VYAYDNG
+3425 VYDYDNG
-3432 QDDQSDGEPTTGQ
+3432 IDDQSDGEPTLGQ

-3454 GEFTIGISGGKV
+3454 GEFTLGISSGKV

-3472 SAGRCTLKL
+3472 SAGKCTLKL

-3488 AFTDGAVLFG
+3488 AFSEGSLIFG

-3507 ERTYTEGGAQYIIL
+3507 ESTYVESGTQYIIL
-3521 KNVWHSGSQPFAQ
+3521 QNVWHSGSIPFAQ

-3542 DIINL
+3542 DIINI
-3547 GANFQATLANVTTY
+3547 GPNFQATLANVTTY

-3566 TNGDFDTEQSFGDSR
+3566 INGDFDTEQSFGDSR
-3581 TLYGIQNPVYDPE
+3581 TLYAIQNPVYDPE

-3616 DGVIS
+3616 DNVIS
-3621 EIEPTVLEQD
+3621 EVEPTILEQD

-3651 SDARS
+3651 SDARG

-3678 EILKYQAISD
+3678 EVLKYQSISD

-3695 VSGGRGSTEEHETG
+3695 VSGGRGSREEHETG
-3709 DDVLCYNFDGI
+3709 DAVLCYNFDGI
-3720 PLTDINKVHTRI
+3720 PLTEINKLHTRI

-3742 KINGVATDGI
+3742 KITGVATDGI
-3752 VGGGDEVTATQN
+3752 VGGGDDVTATQN

-3778 FANTDVLAQLNTISG
+3778 FANTDLTAQLNTISG
-3793 TSVSSTDQTSFI
+3793 TSVSATDQTSFI
-3805 NTGEFLDLE
+3805 NTGEFLDVE

-3844 MNVTISSQKDNVSP
+3844 MNIQISSTKDNVSP
-3858 QIDLDRAML
+3858 QIDLDRSML

-3888 TGTGV
+3888 TGTGI

-3917 LESPSK
+3917 LQDPSK

-3938 IKALYRVVPVGSK
+3938 LKALYRVVPVGSK
-3951 QNPEEISW
+3951 QNPEEIAW
-3959 QYFNAGRNAT
+3959 QYFNAGRDAT

-3993 KVGVSFFGG
+3993 KVGVTFFGG
-4002 LDTDT
+4002 LDTDS
-4007 GTAYHAKAEAII
+4007 GTAYHAKADAVI

-4086 MQSINQADVPIINE
+4086 MQSVNQADVPIINE
-4100 FRGIA
+4100 FRAIA